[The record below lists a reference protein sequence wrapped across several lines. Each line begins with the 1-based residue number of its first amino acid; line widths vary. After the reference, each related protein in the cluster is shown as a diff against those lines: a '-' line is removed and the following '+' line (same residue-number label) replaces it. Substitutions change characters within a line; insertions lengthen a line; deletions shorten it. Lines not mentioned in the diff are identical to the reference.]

1 MREQSDLKLTR
12 IGSLVSFNPATG
24 ALQEWRN
31 CECTIRNGQV
41 EAIGS
46 SLPEAKE
53 NVDCAGK
60 LVTPGFV
67 DSHTH
72 PVYLHGREEEFLRRL
87 GGASYQEIAEAGGGI
102 QSSIQG
108 VREAS
113 EAELIAVV
121 SQRMDHFLRMGTTT
135 VEAKSGYGLS
145 LDSELKSLNVLR
157 QVNTRHPI
165 DIVPTF
171 LGAHSIPAEYAERP
185 DDYVDLICDVML
197 PAVAEQGVARFCD
210 VFCEQGYFS
219 VDQSRKILTKA
230 QSLGL
235 GIRLHADEFMD
246 SGAAHLAG
254 ELGAKSAD
262 HLMAVSPE
270 GIAALAR
277 SGVIATL
284 LPGTT
289 FFLGQSTYAP
299 YQDLV
304 AAGIDIA
311 LATDFNPGS
320 CHIQSMPFII
330 ALACIYLKMPV
341 EAALVSATWMGAKSL
356 GLENRV
362 GHLTPGAQADLI
374 LWDVESLVQIPY
386 SVGDTPIRMVLK
398 SGIPV

>member
-1 MREQSDLKLTR
+1 MSDQPDLKLTH
-12 IGSLVSFNPATG
+12 IGSLVSYDPESG
-24 ALQEWRN
+24 ALREWRD
-31 CECTIRNGQV
+31 CECTIRNAQV
-41 EAIGS
+41 VEIGS
-46 SLPEAKE
+46 SLPEAKDTI
-53 NVDCAGK
+53 DCDGK

-72 PVYLHGREEEFLRRL
+72 PVFLYGREEEFLRRL
-87 GGASYQEIAEAGGGI
+87 GGASYQEIAETGGGI

-121 SQRMDHFLRMGTTT
+121 TQRMDRFLRLGTTT

-145 LDSELKSLNVLR
+145 LESELKSLNVLQ
-157 QVNTRHPI
+157 QVNAQHPI

-171 LGAHSIPAEYAERP
+171 LGAHSFPAEYSERP
-185 DDYVDLICDVML
+185 DDYVNLVCDEML
-197 PAVAEQGVARFCD
+197 PAVRDQGIARFCD
-210 VFCEQGYFS
+210 VFCERGYFS
-219 VDQSRKILTKA
+219 ADQSRKILTKA
-230 QSLGL
+230 RTMCL
-235 GIRLHADEFMD
+235 GIRLHADEFVD

-254 ELGAKSAD
+254 ELGARSAD
-262 HLMAVSPE
+262 HLMAVSPD

-299 YQDLV
+299 YGDLA
-304 AAGIDIA
+304 AAGIHIA

-330 ALACIYLKMPV
+330 ALACIYLKMSV
-341 EAALVSATWMGAKSL
+341 EAALIGATWMGAKSL
-356 GLENRV
+356 GLEQRV
-362 GHLTPGAQADLI
+362 GHLMPGAQADLI
-374 LWDVESLVQIPY
+374 LWDVASPVQIPY
-386 SVGDTPIRMVLK
+386 FADDAPIRMVLK
-398 SGIPV
+398 AGKLV